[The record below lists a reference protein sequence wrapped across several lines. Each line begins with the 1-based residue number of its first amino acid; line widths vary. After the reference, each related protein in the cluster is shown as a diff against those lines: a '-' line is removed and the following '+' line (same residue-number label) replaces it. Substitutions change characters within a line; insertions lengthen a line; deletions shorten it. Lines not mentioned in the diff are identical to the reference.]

1 MSGLGLR
8 RKVLGSRERRDVR
21 TSWLMTGRGPGLR
34 TVSMTPNSLSL
45 SSNVFL
51 RCWWDGRRGQV
62 DVRRR
67 GDLLAGGVAVA
78 HEKARRHADYAAAWA
93 AVKK

>member
-1 MSGLGLR
+1 M
-8 RKVLGSRERRDVR
+8 
-21 TSWLMTGRGPGLR
+21 
-34 TVSMTPNSLSL
+34 SMTPNTLSL

-78 HEKARRHADYAAAWA
+78 HEKARRHADCAAEWA

>member
-1 MSGLGLR
+1 M
-8 RKVLGSRERRDVR
+8 
-21 TSWLMTGRGPGLR
+21 
-34 TVSMTPNSLSL
+34 SMTPNTLSL

-67 GDLLAGGVAVA
+67 GDLLAGALPLPTKKRAGMLTVLPRG
-78 HEKARRHADYAAAWA
+78 RR
-93 AVKK
+93 